1 MEEGHRLR
9 NDVPF
14 GWLAALLAI
23 LRRHGRLTPRGA
35 NIRMKTGASR
45 LTAPA

>member
-9 NDVPF
+9 SDIPF

-23 LRRHGRLTPRGA
+23 LARRGQRASRKA
-35 NIRMKTGASR
+35 NMRMKTGASC